1 MKKFSFFAVAC
12 AIAMTASMTM
22 TSCSEGKKAPEIPEG
37 TKIGNIA
44 YFTDDAGT
52 INFIKTNEDGT
63 KEAHA
68 TEYKELKQEDGFIVA
83 QNADGNLNILS
94 LEGQSFA
101 ICSSY
106 EVGTLAPVAADEQP
120 AKIVL
125 TKLDFNGN
133 HLAYLIESHAS
144 VAMVSGIKEAVIP
157 LSNGYTI
164 FKKKDGWGF
173 GKSDAEDGI
182 LEDLKAVNA
191 VSTKAGKF
199 YFWCQSKDF
208 TGLVNEKGDG
218 VKPMNAN
225 AFKALKK
232 KGKTLWEKDGS
243 VGILVK
249 SI

>member
-1 MKKFSFFAVAC
+1 MKKIFSLAAMLTIAAFAAV
-12 AIAMTASMTM
+12 SM
-22 TSCSEGKKAPEIPEG
+22 TSCGNSKQEPVIPEG
-37 TKIGNIA
+37 TAIGNIK
-44 YFTDDAGT
+44 YFVEEGT
-52 INFIKTNEDGT
+52 NKLSFIKEKDGT
-63 KEAHA
+63 PEVVT
-68 TEYKELKQEDGFIVA
+68 TEYTEIKAEDGFLVA

-106 EVGTLAPVAADEQP
+106 EVSTLAPVAADEQP
-120 AKIVL
+120 AKIVM

-133 HLAYLIESHAS
+133 HLAYEIASHAS

-164 FKKKDGWGF
+164 FKKKGGWGF
-173 GKSDAEDGI
+173 AKSDAEDAT

-199 YFWCQSKDF
+199 YFWCQSRDF

-218 VKPMNAN
+218 VKPMSAA
-225 AFKALKK
+225 AFKALQK
-232 KGKTLWEKDGS
+232 KGKTLWEKDGA
-243 VGILVK
+243 VGIYVK
-249 SI
+249 AI

>member
-12 AIAMTASMTM
+12 AIAMTASVM
-22 TSCSEGKKAPEIPEG
+22 TSCNSKPAAPEIPEG
-37 TKIGNIA
+37 TAIGNIA
-44 YFTDDAGT
+44 YFTADDGT